1 MKSAAKVL
9 TEGEFEIMQIVW
21 DLRDCTVR
29 QVYEVLRKERPVAY
43 TTVMT
48 MMKILEEKGHLEK
61 SREARAHVYR
71 PTQPRNRVISTM
83 VNNFLTKVFDGS
95 AKPLVMNLLKEK
107 QLSDSD
113 LEEIAA
119 MIEEQR

>member
-1 MKSAAKVL
+1 MKETAKVL
-9 TEGEFEIMQIVW
+9 TEGELEIMQVVW
-21 DLRDCTVR
+21 DLQSCTVR
-29 QVYEVLRKERPVAY
+29 QVYEKLREQRPIAY

-48 MMKILEEKGHLEK
+48 MMNILEEKGHLKKERK
-61 SREARAHVYR
+61 ARAYSYQSA
-71 PTQPRNRVISTM
+71 QPKNRVISTM

-107 QLSDSD
+107 KLSEAD
-113 LEEIAA
+113 LKEIAE